1 MMAKSFPPAESF
13 NTGWQGCDVELGPRP
28 IFLLCWL
35 LPTAQA
41 TARLRLP
48 ALALESPQKQHVGRH
63 RAKRAASAGLQGF
76 GGGGEFYTH
85 TAYRQHGFKPIF
97 NEICCQVQSK
107 QLKRGVLGS
116 WYRTKGTV
124 GQDMLKVFMVKGIC
138 GLNCMGRQEAKKGAA
153 VAAWS
158 KQTGPAGREGRR
170 WGY

>member
-1 MMAKSFPPAESF
+1 MWNSGRGQFFCCAGCCLPLKPPHACVYPPWRSRAHRSSTLDAIERSEL
-13 NTGWQGCDVELGPRP
+13 QVPGCRDL
-28 IFLLCWL
+28 
-35 LPTAQA
+35 
-41 TARLRLP
+41 
-48 ALALESPQKQHVGRH
+48 
-63 RAKRAASAGLQGF
+63 
-76 GGGGEFYTH
+76 GGGGKFYTH